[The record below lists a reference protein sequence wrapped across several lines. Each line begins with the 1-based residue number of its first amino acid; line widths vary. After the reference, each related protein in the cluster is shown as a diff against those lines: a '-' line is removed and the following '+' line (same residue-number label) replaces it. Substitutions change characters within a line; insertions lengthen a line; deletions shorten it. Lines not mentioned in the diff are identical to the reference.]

1 MGQEA
6 NYFTAQEGKNLQ
18 RDIQALAKDRIS
30 TVLFDIIDTY
40 GRIGVPQGF
49 ISLCMIQPL
58 TAIASAVAATLINEE
73 THPSVRQDL
82 HETIMGSCVMLLEDQ
97 SAEVRASLIAKIK
110 ARVA

>member
-58 TAIASAVAATLINEE
+58 TAIASAVAATLIEE

-110 ARVA
+110 AKVA